1 MMVGIT
7 IVVVI
12 YNDRFSVYRCL
23 PKNDEGDRHFF
34 LFLGGTVIRDFCVRQ
49 RRLSARPV
57 CLAWPWLGKLG
68 AGEDQSIDR

>member
-34 LFLGGTVIRDFCVRQ
+34 LFLGALSSEISVSVRGGC
-49 RRLSARPV
+49 RRALFV
-57 CLAWPWLGKLG
+57 WPGLGWESSGQEKTR
-68 AGEDQSIDR
+68 A